1 MLKKIKKIISKI
13 DLFLFKKFGSEKNIK
28 FLENL
33 KEAKIIFSYLNE
45 MGKEN
50 KVRFVGGCVRKVLC
64 GDNVDDIDLSTSLE
78 PNEVKKRLARNN
90 IKVIDTGISHGTVTA
105 IINKKNFEITTLRQD
120 IFTDGRHAKVQFT
133 SDWKQDALRRD
144 FTINAIYADID
155 GQIFDPLSGISDL
168 IKGTVKFIG
177 NPVERIQEDY
187 LRILRYF
194 RFFSHYS
201 KIAHEDRT
209 IQAIKSNIDGLNKI
223 AQERKFDELQKICK
237 LKNVNNLFLD
247 HTSRN
252 VFLIIF
258 PQLKHYNRLKRLQEL
273 NKATIERLDELF
285 ILALLV
291 VDSSDNYEYFC
302 HKYKT
307 SRKIKDRFSNI
318 ANNLNA
324 LKNKDFLQEK
334 NIKKY
339 LYFNSKDSVF
349 DLLLFAF
356 FINDQIQ
363 NLDLEESLKYL
374 QRCNKPAFPISGN
387 YLKEKGIESGEHF
400 GKIMKKLENAWISN
414 NFSLDENAINKII
427 KK

>member
-1 MLKKIKKIISKI
+1 M
-13 DLFLFKKFGSEKNIK
+13 
-28 FLENL
+28 
-33 KEAKIIFSYLNE
+33 
-45 MGKEN
+45 
-50 KVRFVGGCVRKVLC
+50 
-64 GDNVDDIDLSTSLE
+64 
-78 PNEVKKRLARNN
+78 
-90 IKVIDTGISHGTVTA
+90 
-105 IINKKNFEITTLRQD
+105 
-120 IFTDGRHAKVQFT
+120 
-133 SDWKQDALRRD
+133 
-144 FTINAIYADID
+144 
-155 GQIFDPLSGISDL
+155 
-168 IKGTVKFIG
+168 
-177 NPVERIQEDY
+177 
-187 LRILRYF
+187 
-194 RFFSHYS
+194 
-201 KIAHEDRT
+201 
-209 IQAIKSNIDGLNKI
+209 
-223 AQERKFDELQKICK
+223 
-237 LKNVNNLFLD
+237 FLD

-339 LYFNSKDSVF
+339 LYFNNKDSVF

-363 NLDLEESLKYL
+363 NLDL
-374 QRCNKPAFPISGN
+374 
-387 YLKEKGIESGEHF
+387 GIR
-400 GKIMKKLENAWISN
+400 I
-414 NFSLDENAINKII
+414 
-427 KK
+427 